1 MNKLATTLACAVALT
16 GWQVFPGGALA
27 DTISGPNGTMSVPV
41 VNMVG
46 TWSGVADAASENGYF
61 HNVSVTL
68 VVQDEQT
75 MTNPTSPGDP
85 GYPTNSA
92 NTFFR
97 GTITFAPPYGSGE
110 ALPIFAKLESG
121 QLMNSATQQG
131 LHGMWAG
138 QGFVGC
144 GMGMTMSMTN
154 GMTMATLAGCMH
166 FPGQDGTTP
175 SMAWLDLRKN

>member
-1 MNKLATTLACAVALT
+1 MNRLATILACAVALT
-16 GWQVFPGGALA
+16 VWQVFPVEALA
-27 DTISGPNGTMSVPV
+27 GTISGPNGGISVPV

-46 TWSGVADAASENGYF
+46 TWTGVADAASADGYF

-75 MTNPTSPGDP
+75 MTNPTPPDP
-85 GYPTNSA
+85 SSPTNSA

-97 GTITFAPPYGSGE
+97 GTITFDPPYGTGKPIS
-110 ALPIFAKLESG
+110 IFAKINSG
-121 QLMNSATQQG
+121 MLMNSATQQS

-144 GMGMTMSMTN
+144 GMGMTMTN
-154 GMTMATLAGCMH
+154 NGTTTMASLAGCVH
-166 FPGQDGTTP
+166 FTGQYSVSP
-175 SMAWLDLRKN
+175 SMAWLDLRKTN